1 MLLKISALV
10 RLERKKQLM
19 VLCGATMNNT
29 YLQDY
34 YNAIMRGEIIAGQE
48 LITALSQLIKDM
60 ENPRYIFDTREADR
74 RMSFIETF
82 VKLTKSP
89 FYGKP
94 MILLPWQ
101 KAFITALY
109 SFKMADTGFDR
120 FKRSILL
127 IGRKNTKSE
136 TCNALAFTE
145 LMIGNSGSDIICSSN
160 DDTQANILYD
170 GVNTMREIF
179 DPKSKR
185 THKNL
190 SFIKNKKT
198 GSKVFKLS
206 DKTRNKEGR
215 NIDFAI
221 IDEVHELKDS
231 TIINSI
237 DQSQSL
243 KDNPKRII
251 ITTEGFTNDGALDHE
266 LEYARK
272 VLSGEYDDETLLIW
286 LYTQDSE
293 AEIWQDESSWMKSNP
308 TVGVIKKYD
317 YLRDR
322 LNKARVDRAERI
334 FTLCKDFNIKQNT
347 AESWLMLEDYDYPQE
362 VKTLEDF
369 RGCFALAAV
378 DLAETTDLTNCKLL
392 FMREGD
398 PMKYVFS
405 HYWIPEGKL
414 EKSDD
419 MSTGAQYKQ
428 WAKEGYLTICPGYD
442 NELSIVADWIAS
454 LKRDYDIRV
463 LRCGYDQRFA
473 KDFLNRMEEYGIETE
488 MIQQS
493 KEVMSAPMKQVAAE
507 LKGRLINYGRN
518 PVDMWTLG
526 NAAMEI
532 DNLGRVMCIKINK
545 QHSRRIDGAVTLI
558 ILYATLQRFRS
569 EFMRYVK

>member
-1 MLLKISALV
+1 MS
-10 RLERKKQLM
+10 
-19 VLCGATMNNT
+19 T
-29 YLQDY
+29 YLEQY
-34 YNAIMRGEIIAGQE
+34 REAIRSGEIIAGQE
-48 LITALSQLIKDM
+48 LTSALDTYIADM
-60 ENPRYIFDTREADR
+60 QNPRYVYDTREAHK
-74 RMSFIETF
+74 RMEFMETF

-89 FYGKP
+89 YYGKP
-94 MILLPWQ
+94 MILMLWQ
-101 KAFITALY
+101 KAFIECLY
-109 SFKMADTGFDR
+109 SFKIAKTGRDR
-120 FKRSILL
+120 FKRAILL
-127 IGRKNTKSE
+127 IGRKNAKSE
-136 TCNALAFTE
+136 TCNGLAFAE
-145 LMIGNSGSDIICSSN
+145 LMLGNKGSDIVCSSN
-160 DDTQANILYD
+160 DDSQANILYD
-170 GVNTMREIF
+170 GINTMRELF
-179 DPKSKR
+179 DPSNKR

-190 SFIKNKKT
+190 SFIKNKKS

-221 IDEVHELKDS
+221 IDEVHEMRDA

-293 AEIWQDESSWMKSNP
+293 AEIWQDETSWQKSNP
-308 TVGVIKKYD
+308 TVGIIKQYD

-322 LNKARVDRAERI
+322 LNKARLDKSERV
-334 FTLCKDFNIKQNT
+334 FTLCKDFNIRQNT
-347 AESWLMLEDYDYPQE
+347 SEAWLMTDDYDYPQE

-369 RGCFALAAV
+369 RGCVALAAV

-398 PMKYVFS
+398 PTKYVFS

-419 MSTGAQYKQ
+419 VSAGAQYKQ

-442 NELSIVADWIAS
+442 NELSEVADWIAS

-493 KEVMSAPMKQVAAE
+493 KEVMSAPMKQVEAE

-526 NAAMEI
+526 NAAMEV

-545 QHSRRIDGAVTLI
+545 QHSKRIDGAITLI

-569 EFMRYVK
+569 EYMRYIK

>member
-1 MLLKISALV
+1 MP
-10 RLERKKQLM
+10 
-19 VLCGATMNNT
+19 NNT
-29 YLQDY
+29 HLQDY
-34 YNAIMRGEIIAGQE
+34 YNAIKKGKIIAGQE
-48 LITALSQLIKDM
+48 LIAMLETLMKDM
-60 ENPRYIFDTREADR
+60 DNPRYIYDTREADKR
-74 RMSFIETF
+74 ICFIEKF

-89 FYGKP
+89 YYGKP
-94 MILLPWQ
+94 MILLEWQ

-109 SFKMADTGFDR
+109 SFKIAETGRDR
-120 FKRSILL
+120 FKRCILL

-136 TCNALAFTE
+136 TCNALAFAE
-145 LMIGNSGSDIICSSN
+145 LMLGNKGSDIVCSSN
-160 DDTQANILYD
+160 DDSQANILYD
-170 GVNTMREIF
+170 GINTMRELF
-179 DPKSKR
+179 DPSNKR

-190 SFIKNKKT
+190 SFIKNKKS

-221 IDEVHELKDS
+221 IDEVHEMRDA

-293 AEIWQDESSWMKSNP
+293 AEIWQDETSWQKSNP
-308 TVGVIKKYD
+308 TVGIIKQYD

-322 LNKARVDRAERI
+322 LNKARLDKSERV
-334 FTLCKDFNIKQNT
+334 FTLCKDFNIRQNT
-347 AESWLMLEDYDYPQE
+347 SEAWLMTDDYDYPQE
-362 VKTLEDF
+362 IKTLEDF
-369 RGCFALAAV
+369 RGCIALAAV

-398 PMKYVFS
+398 PTKYVFS

-419 MSTGAQYKQ
+419 VSAGAQYKQ

-442 NELSIVADWIAS
+442 NE
-454 LKRDYDIRV
+454 
-463 LRCGYDQRFA
+463 
-473 KDFLNRMEEYGIETE
+473 
-488 MIQQS
+488 
-493 KEVMSAPMKQVAAE
+493 
-507 LKGRLINYGRN
+507 
-518 PVDMWTLG
+518 
-526 NAAMEI
+526 
-532 DNLGRVMCIKINK
+532 
-545 QHSRRIDGAVTLI
+545 
-558 ILYATLQRFRS
+558 
-569 EFMRYVK
+569 

>member
-1 MLLKISALV
+1 MP
-10 RLERKKQLM
+10 
-19 VLCGATMNNT
+19 NNT
-29 YLQDY
+29 HLQDY
-34 YNAIMRGEIIAGQE
+34 YNAIKKGKIIAGQE
-48 LITALSQLIKDM
+48 LIAMLETLMKDM
-60 ENPRYIFDTREADR
+60 DNPRYIYDTREADKR
-74 RMSFIETF
+74 ICFIEKF

-89 FYGKP
+89 YYGKP
-94 MILLPWQ
+94 MILLEWQ

-109 SFKMADTGFDR
+109 SFKIAETGRDR
-120 FKRSILL
+120 FKRCILL

-136 TCNALAFTE
+136 TCNALAFAE
-145 LMIGNSGSDIICSSN
+145 LMLGNKGSDIVCSSN
-160 DDTQANILYD
+160 DDSQANILYD
-170 GVNTMREIF
+170 GINTMRELF
-179 DPKSKR
+179 DPSNKR

-190 SFIKNKKT
+190 SFIKNKKS

-221 IDEVHELKDS
+221 IDEVHEMRDA

-293 AEIWQDESSWMKSNP
+293 TEIWQDETSWQKSNP
-308 TVGVIKKYD
+308 TVGIIKQYD

-322 LNKARVDRAERI
+322 LNKARLDKSERV
-334 FTLCKDFNIKQNT
+334 FTLCKDFNIRQNT
-347 AESWLMLEDYDYPQE
+347 SEAWLMTDDYDYPQE
-362 VKTLEDF
+362 IKTLEDF
-369 RGCFALAAV
+369 RGCIALAAV

-392 FMREGD
+392 FMRDGD
-398 PMKYVFS
+398 PTKYIFS

-419 MSTGAQYKQ
+419 VSAGAQYKQ

-442 NELSIVADWIAS
+442 NELSEVADWIAS

-463 LRCGYDQRFA
+463 LGCGYDQRFA
-473 KDFLNRMEEYGIETE
+473 KDFLSHMEEYGIETE

-493 KEVMSAPMKQVAAE
+493 KEVMSVPMRQVEAE

-518 PVDMWTLG
+518 PVDMWCFG
-526 NAAMEI
+526 NAAMEV
-532 DNLGRVMCIKINK
+532 DNLGRVMCVKINK
-545 QHSRRIDGAVTLI
+545 QHSRRIDGAVTTV
-558 ILYATLQRFRS
+558 ILYATLQRCKS
-569 EFMRYVK
+569 EYMRYIK

>member
-1 MLLKISALV
+1 MP
-10 RLERKKQLM
+10 
-19 VLCGATMNNT
+19 NNT
-29 YLQDY
+29 HLQDY
-34 YNAIMRGEIIAGQE
+34 YNAIKKGKIIAGQE
-48 LITALSQLIKDM
+48 LIAMLETLMKDM
-60 ENPRYIFDTREADR
+60 DNPRYIYDTREADKR
-74 RMSFIETF
+74 ICFIEKF

-89 FYGKP
+89 YYGKP
-94 MILLPWQ
+94 MILLEWQ

-109 SFKMADTGFDR
+109 SFKIAETGRDR
-120 FKRSILL
+120 FKRCILL

-136 TCNALAFTE
+136 TCNALAFAE
-145 LMIGNSGSDIICSSN
+145 LMLGNKGSDIVCSSN
-160 DDTQANILYD
+160 DDSQANILYD
-170 GVNTMREIF
+170 GINTMRELF
-179 DPKSKR
+179 DPSNKR

-190 SFIKNKKT
+190 SFIKNKKS

-221 IDEVHELKDS
+221 IDEVHEMRDA

-293 AEIWQDESSWMKSNP
+293 AEIWQDETSWQKSNP
-308 TVGVIKKYD
+308 TVGIIKQYD

-322 LNKARVDRAERI
+322 LNKARLDKSERV
-334 FTLCKDFNIKQNT
+334 FTLCKDFNIRQNT
-347 AESWLMLEDYDYPQE
+347 SEAWLMTDDYDYPQE
-362 VKTLEDF
+362 IKTLEDF
-369 RGCFALAAV
+369 RGCVALAAV

-398 PMKYVFS
+398 PTKYVFS

-419 MSTGAQYKQ
+419 ISAGAKYMQ
-428 WAKEGYLTICPGYD
+428 WARDGVLTICPGYD
-442 NELSIVADWIAS
+442 NSLSDVADWIAS
-454 LKRDYDIRV
+454 LKKKYDIRI
-463 LRCGYDQRFA
+463 LKCGYDMRFA
-473 KDFLNRMEEYGIETE
+473 KEFLNRMDEYGIETE

-493 KEVMSAPMKQVAAE
+493 REVMSGPMKQVESE

-518 PVDMWTLG
+518 PIDMWCFG
-526 NAAMEI
+526 NASIEV
-532 DNLGRVMCIKINK
+532 DNLGRVMCVKINN
-545 QHSRRIDGAVTLI
+545 QHSRRIDGAVTMI
-558 ILYATLQRFRS
+558 ILYATLQRFKT
-569 EFMRYVK
+569 EFMRMVK

>member
-1 MLLKISALV
+1 MQQNS
-10 RLERKKQLM
+10 Q
-19 VLCGATMNNT
+19 T
-29 YLQDY
+29 YLEQY
-34 YNAIMRGEIIAGQE
+34 REAIRSGEIIAGQE
-48 LITALSQLIKDM
+48 LITALDM
-60 ENPRYIFDTREADR
+60 YIADMQNPRYVYDTKDAYR
-74 RMSFIETF
+74 RINFMETF

-94 MILLPWQ
+94 MTLMLWQ
-101 KAFITALY
+101 KAFIEVLY
-109 SFKMADTGFDR
+109 SFKIADTGFDR
-120 FKRSILL
+120 FKRAILL

-136 TCNALAFTE
+136 TCNGLGFTE
-145 LMIGNSGSDIICSSN
+145 LMLGNHGSDVVCSSN
-160 DDTQANILYD
+160 DDSQANILFD
-170 GVNTMREIF
+170 GINTMRELF
-179 DPKSKR
+179 DPSNKR

-198 GSKVFKLS
+198 GTKVFKLS

-221 IDEVHELKDS
+221 IDEVHEMKDS
-231 TIINSI
+231 TIINSV

-272 VLSGEYDDETLLIW
+272 VLAGEYEDETLLIW

-308 TVGVIKKYD
+308 TIGKIKKYE

-322 LNKARVDRAERI
+322 LNKSRIDKAERV

-347 AESWLMLEDYDYPQE
+347 AESWLMTDDYDYPME

-369 RGCFALAAV
+369 RGCIALAAV
-378 DLAETTDLTNCKLL
+378 DLSETTDLTNCKLL

-398 PMKYVFS
+398 PRKYVFS

-419 MSTGAQYKQ
+419 VSAGADYKT

-442 NELSIVADWIAS
+442 NNLSEVADWIAS

-473 KDFLNRMEEYGIETE
+473 KEFLNRMDEYGIDTE

-493 KEVMSAPMKQVAAE
+493 KDVMSNPMKQVEAE

-518 PVDMWTLG
+518 PVDMWCFG
-526 NAAMEI
+526 NASMEI
-532 DNLGRVMCIKINK
+532 DNLGRVMCVKINK
-545 QHSRRIDGAVTLI
+545 QHSRRIDGAVTMI
-558 ILYATLQRFRS
+558 ILYATLQRFKS
-569 EFMRYVK
+569 EFLRFVK